1 MLNWDNLCIGVPTS
15 HLSDRGL
22 MPFLSIVIVKTLPMV
37 YLKLYLDAAV
47 PAQGAHAAVLG
58 VTDPQVGGAEAA
70 GALRVTLQ
78 SVGGH

>member
-1 MLNWDNLCIGVPTS
+1 M
-15 HLSDRGL
+15 
-22 MPFLSIVIVKTLPMV
+22 IVKTLPMV

>member
-1 MLNWDNLCIGVPTS
+1 M
-15 HLSDRGL
+15 
-22 MPFLSIVIVKTLPMV
+22 IVKTLPMV

-70 GALRVTLQ
+70 RALRVTLQ

>member
-1 MLNWDNLCIGVPTS
+1 M
-15 HLSDRGL
+15 
-22 MPFLSIVIVKTLPMV
+22 IVV

>member
-1 MLNWDNLCIGVPTS
+1 
-15 HLSDRGL
+15 
-22 MPFLSIVIVKTLPMV
+22 MV

-47 PAQGAHAAVLG
+47 PAQGAHAAVVG

-70 GALRVTLQ
+70 RALRVTLP

>member
-15 HLSDRGL
+15 HFTSFRPWINAL
-22 MPFLSIVIVKTLPMV
+22 LSIVIVV

-70 GALRVTLQ
+70 RALRVTLQ